1 MVPLANGPLRSPNA
15 AQDSESERRERN
27 AMNPIR
33 VALVASLATV
43 GLAHGS
49 AAAAFIARAGSG
61 YAAPGYASSATA
73 ELRHLKSDAAD
84 FELGFKKSGANGY
97 AATAHATW
105 IKGINDIAITYDT
118 ATSMASV
125 SLNGRAVSTELVSDP
140 AAITLHLIAR
150 NTGSNDAWLSVQNL
164 AFNGSEIDTGSLA
177 DYLFASSKPGRNNA
191 PGNHTHA
198 TITDASMANA
208 SWSITG
214 QIVADWTGNAPTKAH
229 SRLDISFSQDP
240 VQTSAPVPTPA
251 TASLAAIALLAIVPR
266 RRTVR

>member
-1 MVPLANGPLRSPNA
+1 MVPLASGPLRSPNA

-84 FELGFKKSGANGY
+84 FELGFKKSGADGY

-150 NTGSNDAWLSVQNL
+150 NTGSNDASLVVQKL
-164 AFNGSEIDTGSLA
+164 AFNGSEIDTGSFAEFLA
-177 DYLFASSKPGRNNA
+177 ASTTPGRNA
-191 PGNHTHA
+191 GHSQSHA
-198 TITDASMANA
+198 MITNGSMPKSSWTITA
-208 SWSITG
+208 

-229 SRLDISFSQDP
+229 SRVDVSFTD
-240 VQTSAPVPTPA
+240 VPTPA
-251 TASLAAIALLAIVPR
+251 TASLAAIALLAIAPR